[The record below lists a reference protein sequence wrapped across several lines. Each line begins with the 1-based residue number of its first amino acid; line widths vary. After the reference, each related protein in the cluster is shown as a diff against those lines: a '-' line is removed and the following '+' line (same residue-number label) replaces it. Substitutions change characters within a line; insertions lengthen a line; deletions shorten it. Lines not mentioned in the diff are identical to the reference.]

1 MNYTATATED
11 ETNTFAVEVLART
24 HAALDPERLSGAVTA
39 ALATAEITYGSV
51 TLRAVDDDLL
61 AVPSI
66 GEVWASGDAEI
77 PADEALR
84 VGIAYVAAALAA
96 GARL

>member
-1 MNYTATATED
+1 MTYTATATED

-24 HAALDPERLSGAVTA
+24 HAALDPARLSGAVTA
-39 ALATAEITYGSV
+39 ALATGEIVYGSV
-51 TLRAVDDDLL
+51 TLRAVGEELL

-66 GEVWASGDAEI
+66 GEVWVADDAEV

-84 VGIAYVAAALAA
+84 IGIAYVAAALAA

>member
-1 MNYTATATED
+1 MTYTATATED

-24 HAALDPERLSGAVTA
+24 HAALDSARLSGAVTA

-51 TLRAVDDDLL
+51 TLRAVDADLL

-66 GEVWASGDAEI
+66 GEVWVADDAEV

>member
-1 MNYTATATED
+1 MTYAATATED

-24 HAALDPERLSGAVTA
+24 HAALNPGRLACAVTA
-39 ALATAEITYGSV
+39 ALATASITYGSV
-51 TLRAVDDDLL
+51 TLRAIDDDLL

-66 GEVWASGDAEI
+66 GEVWAAGDVEI

>member
-1 MNYTATATED
+1 MTYTATATED
-11 ETNTFAVEVLART
+11 ETNTFAVEVLARA
-24 HAALDPERLSGAVTA
+24 HAALNPGHLVGAVTA

-51 TLRAVDDDLL
+51 TLRAIDDDLL

-66 GEVWASGDAEI
+66 GEVWAAGDVEI

>member
-1 MNYTATATED
+1 MTYNAAATED
-11 ETNTFAVEVLART
+11 ETITFAVEHLART
-24 HAALDPERLSGAVTA
+24 HAALDSTRLSGAVTA
-39 ALATAEITYGSV
+39 ALAAAEITYGSV
-51 TLRAVDDDLL
+51 MLRAVGEELL

-66 GEVWASGDAEI
+66 GEVWVADAEI

-84 VGIAYVAAALAA
+84 LGIAYVAAALAA